1 MAVAAA
7 GADTSAAARTAV
19 SKPPNE
25 EVATPEAERSGEAM
39 HASGERDMSGL
50 TGLSLDAAD

>member
-1 MAVAAA
+1 MAA
-7 GADTSAAARTAV
+7 GEAMSAAARTAIG
-19 SKPPNE
+19 KPPNE

>member
-7 GADTSAAARTAV
+7 ATSAAVRTAV
-19 SKPPNE
+19 SKPLNE

>member
-1 MAVAAA
+1 M
-7 GADTSAAARTAV
+7 SAAARTVV
-19 SKPPNE
+19 SKTPNE

-50 TGLSLDAAD
+50 TGMSLDAAD